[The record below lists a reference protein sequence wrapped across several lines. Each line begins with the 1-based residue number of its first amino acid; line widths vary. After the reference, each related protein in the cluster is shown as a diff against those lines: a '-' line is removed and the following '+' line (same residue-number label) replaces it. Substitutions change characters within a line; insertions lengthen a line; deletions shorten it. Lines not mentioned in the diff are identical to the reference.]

1 MNKSYRSVWNQALGA
16 WVAISEVDRAC
27 GHGRGVRS
35 ALVLAGA
42 LAIVTAVGAQNI
54 DYTDGQMRG
63 DAILVNAPTMQVLN
77 VAAQSAEANQT
88 GLISGTGGIAK
99 NGAGTLVLGH
109 DAPAATSANTYTGGT
124 VLNEGTLAVTH
135 AGSLGT
141 GALTIN
147 GGTLRGGV
155 TLANDVVVKG
165 DFTVAPLDLNS
176 TPAAA
181 QRSLR
186 LDGDVRLDS
195 TTTPT
200 IRFAPPLSVTYL
212 LEMGGVVSGTKG
224 LTIESPASSRYWG
237 DLDFVGSKSNTYTG
251 LTTVQGST
259 VLGLA
264 RTGGATSIAGDLLVQ
279 GASTVAFLQS
289 EQIADT
295 STVTIRS
302 QGFDLTNPYT
312 GERTHLPGMVFLRPG
327 LTETIGALQG
337 DGTIVLG

>member
-1 MNKSYRSVWNQALGA
+1 MNTFRLTPLVWFSSKPTQGSRQLQGAYVMNKSYRSVWNQALGA

-42 LAIVTAVGAQNI
+42 LAVVAGAGAQSI
-54 DYTDGQMRG
+54 DYTDAQMRG
-63 DAILVNAPTMQVLN
+63 DAIVVPATTAQVLN
-77 VAAQSAEANQT
+77 VAVPNAEANQT
-88 GLISGTGGIAK
+88 GLISGAGAIVK
-99 NGAGTLVLGH
+99 NGAGTLVLGR
-109 DAPAATSANTYTGGT
+109 DFPAATSANTYAGGT

-141 GALTIN
+141 GTLTIN

-186 LDGDVRLDS
+186 LDGDVKLDS
-195 TTTPT
+195 AGTPT
-200 IRFAPPLSVTYL
+200 IRFVSPASSVTYL
-212 LEMGGVVSGTKG
+212 LELGGVVSGTQG
-224 LTIESPASSRYWG
+224 LTIEAPTSARYWG
-237 DLDFVGSKSNTYTG
+237 DLDFVGGKSNTYTG

-264 RTGGATSIAGDLLVQ
+264 RTGG
-279 GASTVAFLQS
+279 
-289 EQIADT
+289 
-295 STVTIRS
+295 
-302 QGFDLTNPYT
+302 
-312 GERTHLPGMVFLRPG
+312 
-327 LTETIGALQG
+327 
-337 DGTIVLG
+337 